1 MNFAVKAAVVGA
13 VSATAA
19 LLIKKSNPELAF
31 LLAAAVIACI
41 AAAAVRLLTEVAGV
55 IGEAES
61 FSGMSAAVF
70 SPVVKCVGIGI
81 TAKISADLCRDAAQ
95 SGIASAVELVGSV
108 AAVYAALPLIS
119 TLMKMIGD
127 MI

>member
-1 MNFAVKAAVVGA
+1 MDFAVKAAVVGA

-55 IGEAES
+55 IGAAES